1 MIETLI
7 AWAWPYVL
15 AASVVLAGLW
25 QTYSSGK
32 KAGRNEQAAQ
42 QAKERARDME
52 RLHSAANARPDIG
65 VHDDPNNRDNT

>member
-1 MIETLI
+1 MIEALI

-15 AASVVLAGLW
+15 AAGVVLAGLW

-32 KAGRNEQAAQ
+32 KAGRNEKAVE

-52 RLHSAANARPDIG
+52 RLRNAADARPSSSLQNDEY
-65 VHDDPNNRDNT
+65 NRDNR